1 MRYILFFLTVDVLNI
16 LWPWVLQV
24 FSSRSE
30 QALLFM
36 AVPGLLIEVASLAA
50 EFMLFRVL
58 AQKLGH
64 MGLVAPRHVESSCTR
79 DQIHVP
85 CIGRRILIHFTT
97 RELPVQYILKSEL
110 IQNYIEQNIKLMC
123 KISKF

>member
-36 AVPGLLIEVASLAA
+36 AVPGLLIAVASLAA

-85 CIGRRILIHFTT
+85 CIGRWILSNSSSSIIP
-97 RELPVQYILKSEL
+97 LPLW
-110 IQNYIEQNIKLMC
+110 
-123 KISKF
+123 